1 MLNIP
6 AILLMHRHRDG
17 ESYPMTE
24 AEPSAASLDP
34 ERELRAGTRIYE
46 CSVCDEQIV
55 VTTGPSDQPADR
67 PPA

>member
-6 AILLMHRHRDG
+6 PILLLHRHRDG
-17 ESYPMTE
+17 SSHPMAE

-34 ERELRAGTRIYE
+34 ERELRAGARIYA
-46 CSVCDEQIV
+46 CKACDEQIV
-55 VTTGPSDQPADR
+55 VTTGTSDPKEAQ

>member
-1 MLNIP
+1 MINIP

-17 ESYPMTE
+17 QSYPMTE

-34 ERELRAGTRIYE
+34 ERELRPGARIYE
-46 CSVCDEQIV
+46 CSVCDEQIA
-55 VTTGPSDQPADR
+55 VTAEPPGPPAER

>member
-6 AILLMHRHRDG
+6 AILLTHRHRDG
-17 ESYPMTE
+17 QSYPMTE

-46 CSVCDEQIV
+46 CSVCDEQIA
-55 VTTGPSDQPADR
+55 VTTAPSDPSAER